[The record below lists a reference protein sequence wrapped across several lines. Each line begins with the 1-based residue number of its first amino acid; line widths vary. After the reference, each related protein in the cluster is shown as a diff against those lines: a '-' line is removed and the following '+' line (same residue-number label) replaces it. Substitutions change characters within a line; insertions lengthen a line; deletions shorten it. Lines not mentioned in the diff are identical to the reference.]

1 MPVAQIFTAEPQR
14 AQSFLAPAAVVLLH
28 DKTKEQM
35 SGYKAVD
42 MGGGGREVGDIEIL
56 WVCHEALSEQ

>member
-1 MPVAQIFTAEPQR
+1 
-14 AQSFLAPAAVVLLH
+14 
-28 DKTKEQM
+28 M